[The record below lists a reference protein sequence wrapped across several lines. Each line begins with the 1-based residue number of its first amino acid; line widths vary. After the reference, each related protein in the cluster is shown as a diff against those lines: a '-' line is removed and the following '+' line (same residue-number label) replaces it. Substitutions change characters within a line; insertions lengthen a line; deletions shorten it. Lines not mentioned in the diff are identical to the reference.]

1 MIVFSSSHPIDAA
14 LDAHVEAEE
23 ELGRLR
29 AVAHAL
35 FDKRPCDIVWQD
47 AKRMKRLASRLRDLS
62 AEFEA
67 DAGKQ

>member
-1 MIVFSSSHPIDAA
+1 HPIDAA
-14 LDAHVEAEE
+14 LDAHVEAEQ

-29 AVAHAL
+29 AIAHAL